1 MEKKPDPLAGVV
13 FLKIPEELASRL
25 SGALPPSLLIPCERP
40 AGLEGPPAVTIEA
53 VIAGML
59 RVLIYAP
66 THPDAAAYAEI
77 VRELRPGIKEEF
89 TQAGRIK
96 AGSKDFPIAV
106 EIFRALAALFP
117 GDPVCA
123 FNIALVY
130 HDAAL
135 HLKGDRSRA
144 QEAAEYADLAFE
156 AYRSALALDNVLPD
170 TVLNYGFF
178 LLEQENYEKALRHF
192 EEYLRR
198 ETDERKKAPV
208 RKIFSNLATY
218 QKQDA
223 LFKEAFD
230 DITMGKEEDGIRKT
244 RAILENH
251 PDFWN
256 GWFLLGWG
264 LRRLSRYAEAK
275 DAFLKVL
282 SLASPKTD
290 VLNEL
295 AIVHMELGELEESY
309 RRLTAAAELEPENVK
324 VLSNLGVVS
333 DKLNR
338 PQEAVGFFRTVI
350 ELNPGDPVALG
361 YLEKL
366 AKK

>member
-1 MEKKPDPLAGVV
+1 MAKQADPLAGVV
-13 FLKIPEELASRL
+13 FIKIPDELASRL
-25 SGALPPSLLIPCERP
+25 SGTLPPSLLIPCERP
-40 AGLEGPPAVTIEA
+40 TGREGPPEVTIEA
-53 VIAGML
+53 IVAGML

-66 THPDAAAYAEI
+66 SHPDASAYGTI

-89 TQAGRIK
+89 TQAGRVK
-96 AGSKDFPIAV
+96 AERKDFPIAV

-123 FNIALVY
+123 FNLALVY

-135 HLKGDRSRA
+135 HLKADPGRA
-144 QEAAEYADLAFE
+144 EEAAEYADLAFS
-156 AYRSALALDNVLPD
+156 AYRSALALDVVLPD

-178 LLEQENYEKALRHF
+178 LLEQENYEKALAVF

-198 ETDERKKAPV
+198 ESIEEKKVPV
-208 RKIFSNLATY
+208 RKIVSNLSSF
-218 QKQDA
+218 QKQDV

-230 DITMGKEEDGIRKT
+230 DITLGKEEDGIRKA

-264 LRRLSRYAEAK
+264 FRRLGRYAEAK
-275 DAFLKVL
+275 EAFLKVL
-282 SLASPKTD
+282 SLAPPKTD

-295 AIVHMELGELEESY
+295 AIIHMELGELEESY
-309 RRLTAAAELEPENVK
+309 RRLRAAAELEPANVK

-333 DKLNR
+333 QKLNR
-338 PQEAVGFFRTVI
+338 PEEAAGFFRSVLEI
-350 ELNPGDPVALG
+350 SPDDPVALN

-366 AKK
+366 EKK